1 VLGLVG
7 GMGMLGMSGLADPD
21 TFLHLSTA
29 TLARYFGSVAADRW
43 RFTGAPS
50 LTGDLNHY

>member
-1 VLGLVG
+1 
-7 GMGMLGMSGLADPD
+7 MLGMSGLADPD